1 MRTGTRISAIG
12 HGAAIA
18 LAVFGLP
25 WFGPRERETIR
36 VTEVSFVSEADFR
49 AAQSAAEAPREE
61 TAPALPP
68 RARPAIAPEPA
79 PDQPEVSDA
88 PEEPDQ
94 PELSDEAPSVPEQ
107 EVAVLAPPRSAARH

>member
-61 TAPALPP
+61 TAPATAAAGAAGD
-68 RARPAIAPEPA
+68 RAGAGAGPARGVGRAG
-79 PDQPEVSDA
+79 
-88 PEEPDQ
+88 
-94 PELSDEAPSVPEQ
+94 
-107 EVAVLAPPRSAARH
+107 ARA